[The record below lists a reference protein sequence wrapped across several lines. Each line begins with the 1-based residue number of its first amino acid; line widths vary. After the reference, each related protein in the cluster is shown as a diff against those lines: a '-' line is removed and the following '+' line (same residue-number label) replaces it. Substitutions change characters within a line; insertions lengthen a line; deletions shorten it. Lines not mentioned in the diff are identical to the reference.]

1 MMASVLVR
9 RIRRRDD
16 QCRIRGKRAFNK
28 SNVFFVIFVIFVVFV
43 IFVFAFPRSDSVFV
57 A

>member
-9 RIRRRDD
+9 RIRRRED

-28 SNVFFVIFVIFVVFV
+28 SNVFFVIFVVFV